1 MPTHSGQSKRRCT
14 RTRTGSRIQPEV
26 ERLVGDKILE
36 FQLSDAL
43 DGQQV
48 GPVHPG
54 DPAVVNG
61 LRLGFGIF
69 VSAGLTHDAGNLVD
83 Q

>member
-14 RTRTGSRIQPEV
+14 RTRTGSRPLRIQPEV

-48 GPVHPG
+48 GPVHR
-54 DPAVVNG
+54 AIQ
-61 LRLGFGIF
+61 R
-69 VSAGLTHDAGNLVD
+69 S
-83 Q
+83 